1 MSLKVKI
8 FSFSYK
14 YGTIPEDNSGNGGGF
29 VFDCRFI
36 DNPGRI
42 ERFKESKGYDE
53 DVLEYLDNTPA
64 MQDFLWNVYRM
75 ISPVIEN
82 YISRNFTNLQIA
94 FGCTGGRHRSV
105 YAAEHLAS
113 YLRENYPETKIEII
127 HSQFLINQ

>member
-14 YGTIPEDNSGNGGGF
+14 YGTIPGDDSGNGGGF

-36 DNPGRI
+36 DNPGRV
-42 ERFKESKGYDE
+42 ERFMDSKGFDE
-53 DVLEYLDNTPA
+53 DVIEYLDNTPA